1 MNALAP
7 NEPTHAVTW
16 MLANDVTVTRAVPE
30 DAAPSTRHTQLVSQ
44 SGFGEAQKIRPT
56 RHVVHILLLHSAMF
70 SKTNVIDSANL
81 SAGGESKFM
90 N

>member
-1 MNALAP
+1 
-7 NEPTHAVTW
+7 

-30 DAAPSTRHTQLVSQ
+30 DATPSTPHTQLVSQ

-70 SKTNVIDSANL
+70 PITGTFSKTNVIDSANL